1 MNYEVILNSIKSIAI
16 PGGDTVTEIE
26 HISEF
31 LNNVEKEIGMEL
43 NEHVSEINNGGIQ
56 KEIEMQCSECSHVYK
71 TPINYDPVGFFLNS

>member
-1 MNYEVILNSIKSIAI
+1 
-16 PGGDTVTEIE
+16 
-26 HISEF
+26 
-31 LNNVEKEIGMEL
+31 MEL